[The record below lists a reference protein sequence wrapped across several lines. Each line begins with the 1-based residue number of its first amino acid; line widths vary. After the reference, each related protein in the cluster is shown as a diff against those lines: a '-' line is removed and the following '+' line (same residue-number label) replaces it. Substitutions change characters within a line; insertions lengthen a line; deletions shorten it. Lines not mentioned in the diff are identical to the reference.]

1 MMAWLPRQGRAL
13 GSLLREATWCHH
25 NTQAALWRGRVGRTR
40 GLGLCREANGWETVG
55 DLSCFGLS
63 PTQNRGT
70 MSSGLCKGARTAL
83 SGKYKLLEDRS
94 MTLRGCRLPTAARLG
109 SQPWSLKGEEGTR
122 TPWLGGPPPTFPAT
136 HPSRAHSTPFTH
148 TCAASS
154 SFE

>member
-1 MMAWLPRQGRAL
+1 
-13 GSLLREATWCHH
+13 
-25 NTQAALWRGRVGRTR
+25 
-40 GLGLCREANGWETVG
+40 
-55 DLSCFGLS
+55 
-63 PTQNRGT
+63 
-70 MSSGLCKGARTAL
+70 
-83 SGKYKLLEDRS
+83 

-122 TPWLGGPPPTFPAT
+122 TPWLGGPPPTFPAA